1 MRSYQSASALLALLA
16 TTASAVTP
24 ARLHC
29 LRSRNVELSRLSGC
43 GMAGSVAAC
52 LFMIPDDVTQADLET
67 CWINSGCDFTESMVE
82 AQWAL
87 DRCDEYGNIA
97 QELKIR
103 HFGVVQARATTDTTA
118 AETTTTA
125 ATAATTAS
133 AATTTT
139 AASTTGTATTA
150 TGTTAASTGT
160 GTTGTGTTATTK
172 VCSTTTTKSTTA
184 CPVQSTGTA
193 SGKTITSGCYSTTVA
208 FETCAAGMLCQDDS
222 SGNPSC
228 LVIDNNLSGAGIA
241 VALFFAIAG
250 TGAIAL
256 ITFLCCRD
264 RKNRKR
270 ILAKAEA
277 AAIAKEAKLAKKP
290 TIAVEQPLMANDG
303 NQQPYN
309 DDHSNDHNN
318 GHANNGHNPF
328 DNRNHM

>member
-103 HFGVVQARATTDTTA
+103 HFGIVQARATTDTTA

-139 AASTTGTATTA
+139 AASTTGLLYHDDQ
-150 TGTTAASTGT
+150 
-160 GTTGTGTTATTK
+160 
-172 VCSTTTTKSTTA
+172 VDDCL
-184 CPVQSTGTA
+184 PRP
-193 SGKTITSGCYSTTVA
+193 IHRGCYSTTVA

-228 LVIDNNLSGAGIA
+228 LVIDNTLSGAGIA

>member
-1 MRSYQSASALLALLA
+1 
-16 TTASAVTP
+16 
-24 ARLHC
+24 
-29 LRSRNVELSRLSGC
+29 
-43 GMAGSVAAC
+43 MAGSVAAC

-103 HFGVVQARATTDTTA
+103 HFGIVQAR
-118 AETTTTA
+118 
-125 ATAATTAS
+125 
-133 AATTTT
+133 
-139 AASTTGTATTA
+139 
-150 TGTTAASTGT
+150 
-160 GTTGTGTTATTK
+160 TGTTATTK

-228 LVIDNNLSGAGIA
+228 LVIDNTLSGAGIA